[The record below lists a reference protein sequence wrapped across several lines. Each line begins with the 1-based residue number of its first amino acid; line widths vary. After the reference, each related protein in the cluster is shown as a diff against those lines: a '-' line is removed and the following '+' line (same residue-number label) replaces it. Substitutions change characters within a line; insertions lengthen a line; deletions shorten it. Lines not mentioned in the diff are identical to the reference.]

1 MKRFLPYANL
11 LIGALAIGLSIGA
24 QLQFGAGR
32 DWLAAGL
39 FVVALLLAL
48 FAFRKTGGLD
58 GWQPTGAVV
67 ATVKGRGWLWLG
79 LLVPAAV
86 SGYSIYR
93 LDPLQPTTSFWLLHL
108 ASMALFGLA
117 VLLLQSASR
126 GTNDEP
132 PARPWTGNERFLAVV
147 ILLIGLFLRVYLLPE
162 FPYGVWF
169 DESSTAEMALRVLN
183 DPGFRPVFV
192 SAIYGPAHYVYLTAA
207 LFSGMGA
214 SAFVLR
220 LVSVIIG
227 VLTIPAGFFA
237 GKEFFGRRGGLVVA
251 FLIAVAHWN
260 VNFSRIG
267 MFNLS
272 PPLFELLAIGFLLR
286 GMRRGRVA
294 DYAAAGLSLG
304 LGFNFY
310 VAFQIFFGVIGLFIP
325 IQLVARSGYLR
336 QHWKGLLVLGLGAL
350 LLIAP
355 IADYAW
361 MDRETFFGRTRGLLI
376 FVEVPQE
383 RLREALIENTRKHL
397 LMFNVEGDS
406 NGRHGLPGEPALAP
420 IVGALFV
427 LGIGLSLV
435 RIRRA
440 QALLLLLG
448 LAIPLCGGIFSLT
461 FEAPQ
466 ASRTIPVQ
474 PAAML
479 LAALPIGLLWHEWSG
494 TRIGRRFPRLFV
506 WPLLTLLGFVLV
518 FEFNLLFQRQI
529 NNFAVWNSYST
540 AETIAARVIA
550 EEGMDADVY
559 LTQFF
564 YNHPTVR
571 FLARNAPPVQPLDTT
586 AHLPL
591 HQAPSRDVILMV
603 EAERRSIVEEARR
616 FYPNAE
622 IREYTPPFG
631 GPTVLNYVRLR
642 AQEIASIQGV
652 NAAYFAGAGWEGKP
666 AQTRHEGRIQA
677 VWPATSPLP
686 LPFVAQWSG
695 VLAVDVYDQYRLILR
710 TPAAAE
716 LYVDETLVASGAGG
730 EISASLPLAKG
741 NHRLAVV
748 AVGAEGAV
756 SLTWQVG
763 QASETPIPVWAL
775 NSSPPV
781 TNNGLLGRYY
791 PNGDWQEP
799 VAFAQIDA
807 QINLYFHVIPLP
819 RPYTVEWSGKIAIPT
834 PGFYRFGV
842 ESIDESAVYI
852 DEQLLAASIRPNQY
866 DESGVELTA
875 GLHDI
880 RIRFGDRTN
889 HTHINFYWVPPGRG
903 QQSIPSRFL
912 FPPMGSYD
920 HIRVAEIALD
930 EAVIP
935 ENLPPLT
942 VNTEPVAAGLGV
954 QRTVTAQALDVA
966 MERPRGVAAGADGR
980 LYVTDAARAEL
991 LILGVEGQ
999 VIKRIRQ
1006 GDTPFVEPVD
1016 VAIDSAGQVYVL
1028 DAQAAA
1034 IFIFDGDGGFLRRLP
1049 AAGVPLGQARGLG
1062 VDAQGRVWVALT
1074 SSAAVVGMDANG
1086 REFLRIPVA
1095 AHAEGSQPVDVGV
1108 AADGSIY
1115 VASSGAAQLLRFD
1128 AAGTLVA
1135 SWPIRPA
1142 NTIDG
1147 PHIAM
1152 AANGAVYLSL
1162 PEDGA
1167 LSLLSGPAA
1176 EELETLALPRPDGR
1190 PRKIVGIAIGPQG
1203 EIWTTDS
1210 EGGVLLRVE
1219 DR

>member
-1 MKRFLPYANL
+1 MKRLLPYANL
-11 LIGALAIGLSIGA
+11 LIGALAIGLSIVA
-24 QLQFGAGR
+24 QLQIGVGR
-32 DWLAAGL
+32 DWLAAA
-39 FVVALLLAL
+39 FFAVALFLAL
-48 FAFRKTGGLD
+48 FAFRKAGSLD
-58 GWQPTGAVV
+58 GWLPTDAVV

-79 LLVPAAV
+79 LLMPAAV
-86 SGYSIYR
+86 SAYSIYR
-93 LDPLQPTTSFWLLHL
+93 LDPLHPTNSFWLLHL
-108 ASMALFGLA
+108 TSLALFGVA
-117 VLLLQSASR
+117 VLLLQIASR
-126 GTNDEP
+126 GTSDDP
-132 PARPWTGNERFLAVV
+132 PARPWTGNERFLVV
-147 ILLIGLFLRVYLLPE
+147 MILLIGLFLRVYRLPE
-162 FPYGVWF
+162 FPFGVWF

-183 DPGFRPVFV
+183 EPDFRPVFV
-192 SAIYGPAHYVYLTAA
+192 SAIYGPAHYVYLAAA
-207 LFSGMGA
+207 LFSGMGV

-267 MFNLS
+267 MFNIS
-272 PPLFELLAIGFLLR
+272 PPLFELLTIGFLLR

-336 QHWKGLLVLGLGAL
+336 THWKGLLVLGLGAL
-350 LLIAP
+350 LLLAP

-361 MDRETFFGRTRGLLI
+361 TDQETFFGRTRGLSI
-376 FVEVPQE
+376 FAEIPQE
-383 RLREALIENTRKHL
+383 RLGEALLENTRKHL
-397 LMFNVEGDS
+397 LMFNVAGDS
-406 NGRHGLPGEPALAP
+406 NGRHGLPGEPELAP

-427 LGIGLSLV
+427 LGIGLSLA

-479 LAALPIGLLWHEWSG
+479 LAALPIGLLWHEWSSS
-494 TRIGRRFPRLFV
+494 RIGRRFPRLFV

-529 NNFAVWNSYST
+529 NNFTVWNSYST
-540 AETIAARVIA
+540 SETIAARVIA

-571 FLARNAPPVQPLDTT
+571 FLARNAPPVHPLDTT

-591 HQAPSRDVILMV
+591 HLAPSQDVILMV
-603 EAERRSIVEEARR
+603 EADRQSIVDEARH
-616 FYPNAE
+616 FYPNAV

-631 GPTVLNYVRLR
+631 GPNVLNYVRLS
-642 AQEIASIQGV
+642 AQDIASIQGV
-652 NAAYFAGAGWEGKP
+652 HVVYFAGTDWEGEP
-666 AQTRHEGRIQA
+666 AQTRHEGGIQA

-686 LPFVAQWSG
+686 LPFVAEWSG
-695 VLAVDVYDQYRLILR
+695 VLAADVYDQYRLILR

-716 LYVDETLVASGAGG
+716 MYVDETLVASGTGG
-730 EISASLPLAKG
+730 ELSASLPLAKG
-741 NHRLAVV
+741 NHRLRVR
-748 AVGAEGAV
+748 AVGGEGAV

-775 NSSPPV
+775 NTSPPV

-807 QINLYFHVIPLP
+807 QINLYFHVIPLQ
-819 RPYTVEWSGKIAIPT
+819 RPYTVEWSGKIAIPA

-842 ESIDESAVYI
+842 ESIDESEVYI
-852 DEQLLAASIRPNQY
+852 DEQLLAASVESNQY
-866 DESGVELTA
+866 DENGVELTA

-889 HTHINFYWVPPGRG
+889 HTHVNLYWVPPGRG
-903 QQSIPSRFL
+903 QQLIPSRFL

-920 HIRVAEIALD
+920 HIRVEDIALD
-930 EAVIP
+930 EAVTP
-935 ENLPPLT
+935 GNLPP
-942 VNTEPVAAGLGV
+942 VAGNGEPVAAGLGV
-954 QRTVTAQALDVA
+954 QRPVTAQGVPVDLTQ
-966 MERPRGVAAGADGR
+966 PRGLGISPDGAT
-980 LYVTDAARAEL
+980 LYVADAKTVLVMDSSGKVQKRIQQGSVRFQEVSDLAVGPDGEL
-991 LILGVEGQ
+991 FVLDAGNGRIAVLDASGEYLRDLPVNESYSGRSRGLFVDSANHVWIANTPNGQ
-999 VIKRIRQ
+999 VASFDQ
-1006 GDTPFVEPVD
+1006 SGTLLQSFPLAPGQETQPVD
-1016 VAIDSAGQVYVL
+1016 VAVTSDGTIYATDVVSSQLFQIKAGSSL
-1028 DAQAAA
+1028 RQA
-1034 IFIFDGDGGFLRRLP
+1034 
-1049 AAGVPLGQARGLG
+1049 
-1062 VDAQGRVWVALT
+1062 W
-1074 SSAAVVGMDANG
+1074 N
-1086 REFLRIPVA
+1086 IPVA
-1095 AHAEGSQPVDVGV
+1095 N
-1108 AADGSIY
+1108 
-1115 VASSGAAQLLRFD
+1115 SG
-1128 AAGTLVA
+1128 
-1135 SWPIRPA
+1135 
-1142 NTIDG
+1142 DG
-1147 PHIAM
+1147 PHL
-1152 AANGAVYLSL
+1152 AVGIDDTLYITA
-1162 PEDGA
+1162 PEMG
-1167 LSLLSGPAA
+1167 LILKL
-1176 EELETLALPRPDGR
+1176 TPDGER
-1190 PRKIVGIAIGPQG
+1190 QAWAVPWRTDVPPKLVGIAAGPDDQ
-1203 EIWTTDS
+1203 IWAIDS
-1210 EGGVLLRVE
+1210 SASLLLSARGGN
-1219 DR
+1219 